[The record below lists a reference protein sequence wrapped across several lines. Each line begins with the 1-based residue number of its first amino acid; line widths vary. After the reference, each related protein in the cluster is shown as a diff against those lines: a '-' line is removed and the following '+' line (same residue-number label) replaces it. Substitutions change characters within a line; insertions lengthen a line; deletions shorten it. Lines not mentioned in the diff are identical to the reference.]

1 MSLEYS
7 QIKEK
12 RAENEPI
19 LERRFTRFKYGFALL
34 QMKDEQRTFCNFED
48 SEKLI
53 GTHIFRFGK
62 NPTVV
67 EKDITFIT
75 IQVHTDKS
83 INSWTRIVP
92 QIEITIY
99 SHDNHMNLDTK
110 IFPNVTANR
119 NDYIS
124 EWFDNKLNG
133 VTKIGSFNLTSKL
146 KLKRN
151 HEYSYTKPD
160 WMMRNMIFEGEEM
173 SIDLCAEMN
182 KHVDE

>member
-1 MSLEYS
+1 MATGSKFINAVKDALIGE
-7 QIKEK
+7 
-12 RAENEPI
+12 I
-19 LERRFTRFKYGFALL
+19 LNSELMFKLIDSPDITFF
-34 QMKDEQRTFCNFED
+34 DE

-67 EKDITFIT
+67 EKNITFIT
-75 IQVHTDKS
+75 IQVHTDRS
-83 INSWTRIVP
+83 MNSWTKIVP

-99 SHDNHMNLDTK
+99 SHDSHMDLDTS
-110 IFPNVTANR
+110 IFPTITANR

-124 EWFDNKLNG
+124 EWFDNLLNG
-133 VTKIGSFNLTSKL
+133 KTKIGSFNLSSKL

-160 WMMRNMIFEGEEM
+160 WMMRSLIFEGEEM
-173 SIDLCAEMN
+173 SIDLCAELN
-182 KHVDE
+182 KNVT

>member
-1 MSLEYS
+1 VALATGSKFINAVKDAIIGEIINSELM
-7 QIKEK
+7 
-12 RAENEPI
+12 
-19 LERRFTRFKYGFALL
+19 FKLIDSPDVTSF
-34 QMKDEQRTFCNFED
+34 DE

-62 NPTVV
+62 NPTVI

-75 IQVHTDKS
+75 VEVNTDKS
-83 INSWTRIVP
+83 INSWTKIVP
-92 QIEITIY
+92 QITIKIY
-99 SHDNHMNLDTK
+99 SHDSHMNLDTT

-124 EWFDNKLNG
+124 EWFDNLING
-133 VTKIGSFNLTSKL
+133 KTKIGSFNLSSKL

-151 HEYSYTKPD
+151 HEYACAMPD
-160 WMMRNMIFEGEEM
+160 WLMRTMIFEGEEM

-182 KHVDE
+182 RNVR

>member
-1 MSLEYS
+1 MLLATGSKFINAVKDAVIGE
-7 QIKEK
+7 
-12 RAENEPI
+12 I
-19 LERRFTRFKYGFALL
+19 LNSELMFKLIDSPDVTSF
-34 QMKDEQRTFCNFED
+34 DE

-67 EKDITFIT
+67 EKNITFIT

-83 INSWTRIVP
+83 MNSWTKIVP
-92 QIEITIY
+92 QIEINIY
-99 SHDNHMNLDTK
+99 SHDSHMDLDTSV
-110 IFPNVTANR
+110 FPTITANR

-124 EWFDNKLNG
+124 EWFDNLLNG
-133 VTKIGSFNLTSKL
+133 KTKIGSFNLSSKL

-160 WMMRNMIFEGEEM
+160 WLMRSLIFEGEEM
-173 SIDLCAEMN
+173 SIDLCAELN
-182 KHVDE
+182 KNVT

>member
-1 MSLEYS
+1 MATGSKFINAVKDAIIGE
-7 QIKEK
+7 
-12 RAENEPI
+12 I
-19 LERRFTRFKYGFALL
+19 LNSKLIFNLIDSPDVTSF
-34 QMKDEQRTFCNFED
+34 DE

-67 EKDITFIT
+67 EKNITFIT

-83 INSWTRIVP
+83 MNSWTKIVP
-92 QIEITIY
+92 QIEINIY
-99 SHDNHMNLDTK
+99 SHDSHMDLDTSV
-110 IFPNVTANR
+110 FPTITANR

-124 EWFDNKLNG
+124 EWFDNLLNG
-133 VTKIGSFNLTSKL
+133 KTKIGSFNLSSKL

-151 HEYSYTKPD
+151 HEYPCTKPD
-160 WMMRNMIFEGEEM
+160 WLMRSLIFEGEEM

-182 KHVDE
+182 KHVL

>member
-1 MSLEYS
+1 MATGSKFINAVKDAVIGE
-7 QIKEK
+7 
-12 RAENEPI
+12 I
-19 LERRFTRFKYGFALL
+19 LNSELMFKLIDSPDVTSF
-34 QMKDEQRTFCNFED
+34 DE

-67 EKDITFIT
+67 EKNITFIT

-83 INSWTRIVP
+83 MNSWTKIVP
-92 QIEITIY
+92 QIEINIY
-99 SHDNHMNLDTK
+99 SHDSHINLDTSV
-110 IFPNVTANR
+110 FPTITANR

-124 EWFDNKLNG
+124 EWFDNLLNG
-133 VTKIGSFNLTSKL
+133 KTKIGSFNLSSKL

-160 WMMRNMIFEGEEM
+160 WLMRSLIFEGEEM
-173 SIDLCAEMN
+173 SIDLCAELN
-182 KHVDE
+182 KNVT

>member
-1 MSLEYS
+1 MATGSKFINAVKDAIIGE
-7 QIKEK
+7 
-12 RAENEPI
+12 I
-19 LERRFTRFKYGFALL
+19 LNSKLMFNLIDSPDVTSFDK
-34 QMKDEQRTFCNFED
+34 

-67 EKDITFIT
+67 EKNITFIT

-83 INSWTRIVP
+83 MNSWTKIVP
-92 QIEITIY
+92 QIEINIY
-99 SHDNHMNLDTK
+99 SHDSHMDLDTSV
-110 IFPNVTANR
+110 FPTITANR

-133 VTKIGSFNLTSKL
+133 ATKIGSFNLTSKL

-151 HEYSYTKPD
+151 HEYPCTKPD
-160 WMMRNMIFEGEEM
+160 WLMRSMIFEGKEM
-173 SIDLCAEMN
+173 SVDLCAEMN
-182 KHVDE
+182 EHVL

>member
-1 MSLEYS
+1 MANGSKFINAVKDAVIGE
-7 QIKEK
+7 II
-12 RAENEPI
+12 NDD
-19 LERRFTRFKYGFALL
+19 TMFKLI
-34 QMKDEQRTFCNFED
+34 DSPDITSFED

-124 EWFDNKLNG
+124 E
-133 VTKIGSFNLTSKL
+133 
-146 KLKRN
+146 
-151 HEYSYTKPD
+151 
-160 WMMRNMIFEGEEM
+160 
-173 SIDLCAEMN
+173 
-182 KHVDE
+182 

>member
-1 MSLEYS
+1 MATGSKFINAVKDAVIGE
-7 QIKEK
+7 
-12 RAENEPI
+12 I
-19 LERRFTRFKYGFALL
+19 LNSELMFKLIDSPDVTSF
-34 QMKDEQRTFCNFED
+34 DE

-67 EKDITFIT
+67 EKNITFIT

-83 INSWTRIVP
+83 VNSWTKIVP
-92 QIEITIY
+92 QIEINIY
-99 SHDNHMNLDTK
+99 SHDSHMNLDTSV
-110 IFPNVTANR
+110 FPTITANR

-124 EWFDNKLNG
+124 EWFDNLLNG
-133 VTKIGSFNLTSKL
+133 KTKIGSFNLSSKL

-160 WMMRNMIFEGEEM
+160 WLMRSLIFEGEEM
-173 SIDLCAEMN
+173 SIDLCAELN
-182 KHVDE
+182 KNVT

>member
-1 MSLEYS
+1 MATGSKFINAVKDAVIGE
-7 QIKEK
+7 
-12 RAENEPI
+12 I
-19 LERRFTRFKYGFALL
+19 LNSELMFKLIDSPDVTSF
-34 QMKDEQRTFCNFED
+34 DE

-67 EKDITFIT
+67 EKNITFIT

-83 INSWTRIVP
+83 MNSWTKIVP
-92 QIEITIY
+92 QIEINIY
-99 SHDNHMNLDTK
+99 SHDSHMDLDTSV
-110 IFPNVTANR
+110 FPTITANR

-124 EWFDNKLNG
+124 EWFDNLLNG
-133 VTKIGSFNLTSKL
+133 KTKIGSFNLSSKL

-160 WMMRNMIFEGEEM
+160 WLMRSLIFEGEEM
-173 SIDLCAEMN
+173 SIDLCAELN
-182 KHVDE
+182 KNVT

>member
-1 MSLEYS
+1 MATGSKFINAVKDAIIGE
-7 QIKEK
+7 
-12 RAENEPI
+12 I
-19 LERRFTRFKYGFALL
+19 LNSKLMFNLIDSPDVTSF
-34 QMKDEQRTFCNFED
+34 DE

-67 EKDITFIT
+67 EKNITFIT

-83 INSWTRIVP
+83 MNSWTKIVP
-92 QIEITIY
+92 QIEINIY
-99 SHDNHMNLDTK
+99 SHDSHMDLDTSV
-110 IFPNVTANR
+110 FPTITANR

-124 EWFDNKLNG
+124 EWFDNLLNG
-133 VTKIGSFNLTSKL
+133 KTKIGSFNLSSKL

-151 HEYSYTKPD
+151 HEYPCTKPD
-160 WMMRNMIFEGEEM
+160 WLMRSLIFEGEEM

-182 KHVDE
+182 KHIL

>member
-1 MSLEYS
+1 MANGS
-7 QIKEK
+7 
-12 RAENEPI
+12 
-19 LERRFTRFKYGFALL
+19 RFINAVKDAIIGEIINSELMFKLI
-34 QMKDEQRTFCNFED
+34 DSPDVTSFED

-53 GTHIFRFGK
+53 GTHIFRYGE
-62 NPTVV
+62 NPNVI

-92 QIEITIY
+92 QVEISIY
-99 SHDNHMNLDTK
+99 SHDKHMNLSTEE
-110 IFPNVTANR
+110 FPEVTANR

-124 EWFDNKLNG
+124 EWFDDLLNG
-133 VTKIGSFNLTSKL
+133 KTKIGNFNLTSKL

-160 WMMRNMIFEGEEM
+160 WMMRNIIFEGEEM
-173 SIDLCAEMN
+173 SIDLCEQMN
-182 KHVDE
+182 RYVK

>member
-1 MSLEYS
+1 MATGSKFINAVKDALIGE
-7 QIKEK
+7 
-12 RAENEPI
+12 I
-19 LERRFTRFKYGFALL
+19 LNSELMFKLIDSPDITSF
-34 QMKDEQRTFCNFED
+34 DE

-67 EKDITFIT
+67 EKNITFIT
-75 IQVHTDKS
+75 IQVNTDKS
-83 INSWTRIVP
+83 VNSWTKIVP

-99 SHDNHMNLDTK
+99 SHDSHMDLDTS
-110 IFPNVTANR
+110 IFPTITANR

-124 EWFDNKLNG
+124 EWFDNLLNG
-133 VTKIGSFNLTSKL
+133 KTKIGSFNLSSKL

-160 WMMRNMIFEGEEM
+160 WLMRSLIFEGEEM
-173 SIDLCAEMN
+173 SIDLCAELN
-182 KHVDE
+182 KNVT

>member
-1 MSLEYS
+1 MATGSKFINAVKDALIGE
-7 QIKEK
+7 
-12 RAENEPI
+12 I
-19 LERRFTRFKYGFALL
+19 LNSELMFKLIDSPDITSF
-34 QMKDEQRTFCNFED
+34 DE

-67 EKDITFIT
+67 EKNITFIT
-75 IQVHTDKS
+75 IQVHTDRS
-83 INSWTRIVP
+83 MNSWTKIVP

-99 SHDNHMNLDTK
+99 SHDSHMDLDTS
-110 IFPNVTANR
+110 IFPTITANR

-124 EWFDNKLNG
+124 EWFDNLLNG
-133 VTKIGSFNLTSKL
+133 KTKIGSFNLSSKL

-160 WMMRNMIFEGEEM
+160 WMMRSLIFEGEEM
-173 SIDLCAEMN
+173 SIDLCAELN
-182 KHVDE
+182 KNVT

>member
-1 MSLEYS
+1 MATGSKFINAVKDAVIGE
-7 QIKEK
+7 
-12 RAENEPI
+12 I
-19 LERRFTRFKYGFALL
+19 LNSELMFKLIDSPDVTSF
-34 QMKDEQRTFCNFED
+34 DE

-67 EKDITFIT
+67 EKNITFIT

-83 INSWTRIVP
+83 VNSWTKIVP
-92 QIEITIY
+92 QIEINIY
-99 SHDNHMNLDTK
+99 SHDSHMNLDTS
-110 IFPNVTANR
+110 IFPTITANR

-124 EWFDNKLNG
+124 EWFDNLLNG
-133 VTKIGSFNLTSKL
+133 KTKIGSFNLSSKL

-160 WMMRNMIFEGEEM
+160 WLMRSLIFEGEEM
-173 SIDLCAEMN
+173 SIDLCAELN
-182 KHVDE
+182 KNVT